1 MTTTH
6 DPTPGSLLWRLTMKW
21 QAAVDRAV
29 APYGLT
35 HAQYRLLASLRG
47 LTRDGGRPSQRELA
61 DYIGLDPIF
70 VSKLIGTLERNGLVE
85 RTKHPADSRAV
96 ELMLTDIGTKVIDEA
111 LVTVIDLQEQ
121 LTEPLGGLH
130 SKHTKDFV
138 NTLQRLVATPS
149 PQPPNQAKGNH
160 P

>member
-1 MTTTH
+1 MTH

-47 LTRDGGRPSQRELA
+47 LTRNGDRPSQRELA
-61 DYIGLDPIF
+61 DYIGLDAIF

-85 RTKHPADSRAV
+85 RSQHPADSRAV
-96 ELMLTDIGTKVIDEA
+96 QLALTDTGTKIIDEA
-111 LVTVIDLQEQ
+111 LITVIDLQEQ
-121 LTEPLGGLH
+121 LTEPLGGLR
-130 SKHTKDFV
+130 SKPTKDFI
-138 NTLQRLVATPS
+138 NTLQRLLAAPALQS
-149 PQPPNQAKGNH
+149 PPQARGNL